1 MLSSGQVVATVEVQ
15 EASSVMRGVV
25 VQTLGA
31 LEVVEELLVLEK
43 QLVKVTGLVTMA
55 VMVAGCGC

>member
-1 MLSSGQVVATVEVQ
+1 
-15 EASSVMRGVV
+15 MRGVV